1 MESGAQE
8 ALHKRNEGEGPL
20 VIEEDQLEAKLVSE
34 KAQNKKKQFQA
45 TLFAIKAQIKENG
58 VHKQKLM
65 EVISNCQK
73 MKQLPPEKK
82 VAVLI
87 RKSLKKTLKEVKN
100 EVKLANDFLNRVK
113 SRSVERG
120 GEVILFHLIIIKTII
135 VHLEFTY
142 KFIAVCERDEKQNLL
157 SVLMQLNRILSLISV
172 LLT

>member
-1 MESGAQE
+1 M
-8 ALHKRNEGEGPL
+8 NEL
-20 VIEEDQLEAKLVSE
+20 
-34 KAQNKKKQFQA
+34 
-45 TLFAIKAQIKENG
+45 
-58 VHKQKLM
+58 
-65 EVISNCQK
+65 
-73 MKQLPPEKK
+73 
-82 VAVLI
+82 
-87 RKSLKKTLKEVKN
+87 
-100 EVKLANDFLNRVK
+100 KLANDFLNRVK